1 MHKTPPRKYQI
12 SDSEVQYLEE
22 LARLTLRI
30 VNIREL
36 LHQVQNQVD
45 GVKAPE
51 ELIPLLHKSSLAA
64 NKDLL
69 KLATCQLG
77 AVSQIR
83 RDKILTECTTL
94 QPQQR
99 AKLRHPPIVGQVELF
114 PSALLADVR
123 KQYNTE
129 LTNQAM
135 QRHLASPA
143 SKPRNAG
150 KYAPAGHGTPN
161 R

>member
-1 MHKTPPRKYQI
+1 M
-12 SDSEVQYLEE
+12 
-22 LARLTLRI
+22 
-30 VNIREL
+30 REL

-45 GVKAPE
+45 SGKAPS
-51 ELIPLLHKSSLAA
+51 ELMPLLHKSSLAA

-77 AVSQIR
+77 AVIQIR
-83 RDKILTECTTL
+83 RDAILTECTTL

-99 AKLRHPPIVGQVELF
+99 NKLRHAPIAGQPELY
-114 PSALLADVR
+114 PSALLADVG

-135 QRHLASPA
+135 QMHLASPA
-143 SKPRNAG
+143 NKSRNAG
-150 KYAPAGHGTPN
+150 KHAPAGRGTPN

>member
-1 MHKTPPRKYQI
+1 M
-12 SDSEVQYLEE
+12 
-22 LARLTLRI
+22 
-30 VNIREL
+30 REL

-45 GVKAPE
+45 IGKAPE

-77 AVSQIR
+77 AVFQMR
-83 RDKILTECTTL
+83 CDAILAECTTL

-99 AKLRHPPIVGQVELF
+99 TKLRHAPIVGQADLF
-114 PSALLADVR
+114 PSALLADVG

-143 SKPRNAG
+143 NKPRNAG
-150 KYAPAGHGTPN
+150 KHAPAGRGTPN

>member
-1 MHKTPPRKYQI
+1 M
-12 SDSEVQYLEE
+12 
-22 LARLTLRI
+22 
-30 VNIREL
+30 REL
-36 LHQVQNQVD
+36 LHQVQNEVD
-45 GVKAPE
+45 SGKAPS
-51 ELIPLLHKSSLAA
+51 ELAPLIHKSSLAA

-77 AVSQIR
+77 ALVQLR
-83 RDKILTECTTL
+83 RDAFLSECTTL

-99 AKLRHPPIVGQVELF
+99 NKLRHAPVAGQAELF
-114 PSALLADVR
+114 PSALLTDVG

-135 QRHLASPA
+135 QKHLASPA
-143 SKPRNAG
+143 NKPRNAG
-150 KYAPAGHGTPN
+150 KHAPAGRGTPN